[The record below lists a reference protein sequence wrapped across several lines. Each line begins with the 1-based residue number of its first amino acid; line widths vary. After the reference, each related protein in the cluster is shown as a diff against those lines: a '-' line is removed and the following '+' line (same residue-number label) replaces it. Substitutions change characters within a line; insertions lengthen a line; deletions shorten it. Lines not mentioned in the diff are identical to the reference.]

1 MDISEL
7 AYSLEDIA
15 GQLRVHLQAS
25 PLDDIIE
32 NVLEELEEL
41 LNKLNGDL

>member
-1 MDISEL
+1 MDIHTL
-7 AYSLEDIA
+7 AYNLEDIS

-32 NVLEELEEL
+32 NVLEEVEEIL
-41 LNKLNGDL
+41 KHLNQEL